1 MNGFGSLLNCDNK
14 HAVDDHQRTTL
25 LNDFFR
31 SDATAA
37 DDKYLQLNHWIFI
50 MQRNREIVY
59 YSYHTALKTTRDDR
73 S

>member
-1 MNGFGSLLNCDNK
+1 MII
-14 HAVDDHQRTTL
+14 
-25 LNDFFR
+25 R

-59 YSYHTALKTTRDDR
+59 YSYYTALKLPEMIEVGHCFYVDGQ
-73 S
+73 